1 MRGAERSKPMNTS
14 PLVSVTTTAPAA
26 PDFRW
31 EGQMGNGL
39 GATYGLPP
47 AAFLAANAEALVVS
61 GPLGTF
67 RLPRTAVTK
76 LGRGGMYPW
85 FFGGIRIHHRDPK
98 CPEELQFKPLGAHR
112 RDVLSHLRGL
122 GYPVA

>member
-1 MRGAERSKPMNTS
+1 
-14 PLVSVTTTAPAA
+14 
-26 PDFRW
+26 
-31 EGQMGNGL
+31 MGNGL

-47 AAFLAANAEALVVS
+47 AAFLAASAEELVVS

-67 RLPRTAVTK
+67 RLPRAAVIK

-85 FFGGIRIHHRDPK
+85 FFSGIRIHHRDPK
-98 CPEELQFKPLGAHR
+98 CPEELEFKVLGAR
-112 RDVLSHLRGL
+112 RGDVLAQLRTL